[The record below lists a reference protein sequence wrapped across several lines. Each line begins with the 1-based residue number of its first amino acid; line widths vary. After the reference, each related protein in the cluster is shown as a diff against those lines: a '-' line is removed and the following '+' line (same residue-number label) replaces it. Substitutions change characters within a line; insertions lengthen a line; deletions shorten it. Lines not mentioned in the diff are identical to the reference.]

1 MNKNIYLII
10 LLISIIASCSTGKQA
25 LQRGDYL
32 KSVEQAVGRLQS
44 SPGNRKA
51 RETLRRA
58 YPQLKRYYEDQV
70 AQSKR
75 SNDPYRWEKVSL
87 YYGFLEQAYEM
98 IQRSPAALTI
108 IPNPKNY
115 QMDLNA
121 ARLKAAEARYVLG
134 KQVLKQARAG
144 DRNAAKQA
152 YEHFQVAMEYQTNFR
167 DANQLMLEARDLAT
181 VYVLVE
187 PIPMH
192 SRSLDLT
199 SEFFQ
204 NQIVE
209 YVRNTTFSPFV
220 HFYGLGEL
228 DATGQQPDQVVRM
241 VFDDFVVGRA
251 TIREK
256 TIKREADSVVVGQ
269 VTVTEGGKE
278 IEKDVYGSVS
288 AEVHTFEK
296 TLTSTGLLDVQI
308 IDPVRRSTISQRKFP
323 GTFEWRDS
331 WGYFNGDERAL
342 TAQDKLTV
350 KTRREIMPPPPQQ
363 LFIEFTKPIY
373 NQVTTFLRNYYNRM

>member
-1 MNKNIYLII
+1 MNKNLYLITLLLSFI
-10 LLISIIASCSTGKQA
+10 LACSAGKQA

-51 RETLRRA
+51 RETLARA
-58 YPQLKRYYEDQV
+58 YPQLTRYYEDQI
-70 AQSKR
+70 AQAKR
-75 SNDPYRWEKVSL
+75 GIDPLRWENVSL

-98 IQRSPAALTI
+98 IQRSPAALTV
-108 IPNPKNY
+108 IPNPRNY

-121 ARLKAAEARYVLG
+121 SRVKAAEARYALG
-134 KQVLKQARAG
+134 MQFLDKARAG
-144 DRNAAKQA
+144 DRQAAKQA
-152 YEHFQVAMEYQTNFR
+152 YEHFQVAMEYQPNFR
-167 DANQLMLEARDLAT
+167 DSDQMMLEARDLAT

-192 SRSLDLT
+192 SRSLNLT

-228 DATGQQPDQVVRM
+228 NATGQEPDQVVRM
-241 VFDDFVVGRA
+241 AFDDFVVGQA
-251 TIREK
+251 TIRERVL
-256 TIKREADSVVVGQ
+256 KREVDSVVVGT
-269 VTVTEGGKE
+269 VTVNEGGKE

-288 AEVHTFEK
+288 AEVHMFEK

-308 IDPVRRSTISQRKFP
+308 IDPRRRSTISQRKFP
-323 GTFEWRDS
+323 GTFEWRDR

-342 TAQDKLTV
+342 TDEDRQTV
-350 KTRREIMPPPPQQ
+350 RTRREVMPPPPQQ

>member
-1 MNKNIYLII
+1 
-10 LLISIIASCSTGKQA
+10 LLFSTAIVAACSTGKQA

-51 RETLRRA
+51 RETLSYA
-58 YPQLKRYYEDQV
+58 YPQLIRYYEDQV
-70 AQSKR
+70 AQAKR
-75 SNDPYRWEKVSL
+75 SNDPYRWEQVSL

-98 IQRSPAALTI
+98 IQRSPAVLSI

-121 ARLKAAEARYVLG
+121 SRLKAAEARYALG
-134 KQVLKQARAG
+134 KQALEQGRAG
-144 DRNAAKQA
+144 DRLAAKQA

-167 DANQLMLEARDLAT
+167 NAGQLIQEARDLAT

-192 SRSLDLT
+192 SRSLNLT

-228 DATGQQPDQVVRM
+228 ESTGQQPDQVVRM
-241 VFDDFVVGRA
+241 VFDDFVVGQA
-251 TIREK
+251 TIRERVL
-256 TIKREADSVVVGQ
+256 KRESDSVVVGQ

-278 IEKDVYGSVS
+278 VEKDVYGTVS
-288 AEVHTFEK
+288 AEVHVFEK
-296 TLTSTGLLDVQI
+296 TLTSQGLLDVRI
-308 IDPVRRSTISQRKFP
+308 IDPLRRSVISQRKFP
-323 GTFEWRDS
+323 GSFEWAES

-342 TAQDKLTV
+342 TDEDKRAV
-350 KTRREIMPPPPQQ
+350 RTRREVMPPAPQQ

-373 NQVTTFLRNYYNRM
+373 NQVTTFLRNYYNRL